1 MAAGPSVEYS
11 EEQLSGKVAVVTG
24 AASGIGLA
32 MGRAFAAEGMD
43 VVLADI
49 ERDRLE
55 EVAAD
60 FPEGTGV
67 EVVTCDVSDPDQV
80 DELRERAVAR
90 FGTVHVVANNAGVS
104 TGGPVWEQTLHDWR
118 WVLGVNLWGVI
129 HGVRSFTPLLL
140 DQGEGHIVNTASM
153 AGLVSPPFMGV
164 YNVTKHA
171 VVTLTETL
179 HADLQ
184 LAGASGVGASVLCP
198 GWVRTRIHEAGRNRP
213 EELPAAGDA
222 AAGGAFADPGVAD
235 FVADL
240 IHSGLDPADVA
251 AMVVDAV
258 QHRRFYVLTHPE
270 WSGMIS
276 ARTDRIVAGEDPVI
290 GGLPT

>member
-1 MAAGPSVEYS
+1 M
-11 EEQLSGKVAVVTG
+11 EELSGKVAVVTG

-49 ERDRLE
+49 EEDRLE
-55 EVAAD
+55 EVAAE
-60 FPEGTGV
+60 FPDDVGV
-67 EVVTCDVSDPDQV
+67 ELVTCDVSDPDQV
-80 DELRERAVAR
+80 DALRDAAVAR

-118 WVLGVNLWGVI
+118 WVLGVNMWGVI
-129 HGVRSFTPLLL
+129 HGIRSFTPLLL

-164 YNVTKHA
+164 YNVSKHA
-171 VVTLTETL
+171 VVTLSETL
-179 HADLQ
+179 FSDLQ
-184 LAGASGVGASVLCP
+184 LAGAPGVGVSVLCP

-213 EELPAAGDA
+213 LEGDA
-222 AAGGAFADPGVAD
+222 AAPDTGVEPGAAAGIAGADPEMAE
-235 FVADL
+235 FIANL
-240 IHSGLDPADVA
+240 IHSGLAPSHVA
-251 AMVVDAV
+251 EMVVDAV
-258 QHRRFYVLTHPE
+258 RTRRFYVLTHPE
-270 WSGMIS
+270 WRSMITH
-276 ARTDRIVAGEDPVI
+276 RTERIVNGDDPVI